1 MQWEGDEADAFSFY
15 SKMARTENHINN
27 QGENRMKKNL
37 IRQKIKQKV
46 LSAVEKLMNR
56 SLTVKISV
64 FIYSIVIIL
73 FLFLSFFLFGIVGR
87 ASDQRLIEEHSKL
100 LKVAILMINSRQQ
113 YMIGVADYYAL
124 SPDTQNMIAVS
135 NSGLPVTKYPDES
148 RFKTPTIIILST
160 VFYNAEGEAVY
171 YATKDTSRIPMNQK
185 NNDAFQKMES
195 GQATYVW
202 EYIDHN
208 DSDFMKYDFSPK
220 LCLWRVIRDSN
231 DVHMIGAVA
240 VTIDSRSLLGFDET
254 AQQLSENLI
263 IINSE
268 DQIVYNRSNIELNK
282 EDIQLL
288 SNHSFESD
296 AGLYTADLNCGKFRC
311 SYQAIPSTDFTA
323 IFLHRH
329 TPFSFGIDVVYS
341 YILAGLF
348 LYILSLFPSIILVSK
363 MITKPLVILTR
374 SIQQFAEGKRDVE
387 VQFKYKDEIGLLG
400 KAFNEM
406 VLDNERL
413 RISEYDL
420 RLKNKDAELAL
431 MQAQINPHFL
441 YNMLNAIQWQAL
453 KSGNKEIA
461 DIAYSMAQVFR
472 ISLNRGKSIISVKQ
486 EFDLVSY
493 YLSLQKYRL
502 GKKISYHIDFD
513 EEVLEYQ
520 IPKLILQPL
529 AENSIVHGMA
539 KDSSINLTIF
549 LSASLSE
556 DGKSVHFMVRDNG
569 CGIPEEILQ
578 YLPDQAIPPYVE
590 SSNKVAKSNRF
601 AVKNIYDRLT
611 LIYGSDFIFRISND
625 HGTVIELI
633 LPVKKMDER
642 STSNA

>member
-1 MQWEGDEADAFSFY
+1 
-15 SKMARTENHINN
+15 
-27 QGENRMKKNL
+27 MKKDL
-37 IRQKIKQKV
+37 LKRKSQSVIER
-46 LSAVEKLMNR
+46 LMNQ

-64 FIYSIVIIL
+64 FIYLIVIIL
-73 FLFLSFFLFGIVGR
+73 FLFLSLFLFGIVGR
-87 ASDQRLIEEHSKL
+87 ASEQRLSEEHSKL
-100 LKVAILMINSRQQ
+100 LRVAILMINSRQQ

-124 SPDTQNMIAVS
+124 SPDIQNMMNDS
-135 NSGLPVTKYPDES
+135 NSGLPVTTVLDES

-171 YATKDTSRIPMNQK
+171 YTTKDTSRAPINQK
-185 NNDAFQKMES
+185 DNDAFQKLAS

-202 EYIDHN
+202 DYIDHN
-208 DSDFMKYDFSPK
+208 NSNFMKYDFSPK
-220 LCLWRVIRDSN
+220 LCLWRAIRDSN

-254 AQQLSENLI
+254 AKQLSENLA
-263 IINSE
+263 IINS
-268 DQIVYNRSNIELNK
+268 DNQVVYNRSGIGLN
-282 EDIQLL
+282 EDDIRLL
-288 SNHSFESD
+288 SGSSSGSD
-296 AGLYTADLNCGKFRC
+296 AGLYTADLSSGRYKV
-311 SYQAIPSTDFTA
+311 SYQAIPSTDFVA
-323 IFLHRH
+323 FFLHRH
-329 TPFSFGIDVVYS
+329 TPFAFGIDVVYS

-363 MITKPLVILTR
+363 MITKPLVSLTK
-374 SIQQFAEGKRDVE
+374 SIQQFAEGQRNVK
-387 VQFKYKDEIGLLG
+387 VQFKYTDEIGLLG
-400 KAFNEM
+400 KAFNDM

-486 EFDLVSY
+486 ELDLVNY

-502 GKKISYHIDFD
+502 GKKIDYHIDFNED
-513 EEVLEYQ
+513 VLSCQ

-529 AENSIVHGMA
+529 VENSIVHGMA
-539 KDSSINLTIF
+539 KDSSLNLVI
-549 LSASLSE
+549 SVSVSLSG
-556 DGKSVHFMVRDNG
+556 DGTSLHLMIQDNG
-569 CGIPEEILQ
+569 CGIPPEILR
-578 YLPDQAIPPYVE
+578 YLPNEVVPSP
-590 SSNKVAKSNRF
+590 SSDGQITTKSNRF

-611 LIYGSDFIFRISND
+611 LVYGNDFTFRIHSD
-625 HGTVIELI
+625 HGTAIELI
-633 LPVKKMDER
+633 LPVKEIDER
-642 STSNA
+642 SASNA

>member
-1 MQWEGDEADAFSFY
+1 
-15 SKMARTENHINN
+15 
-27 QGENRMKKNL
+27 MKKGF
-37 IRQKIKQKV
+37 IKQKS
-46 LSAVEKLMNR
+46 LSVMERLMNQ

-64 FIYSIVIIL
+64 FIYLIVIIL
-73 FLFLSFFLFGIVGR
+73 FLFLSLFLFGIVGR
-87 ASDQRLIEEHSKL
+87 ASERRLSEEHSKL
-100 LKVAILMINSRQQ
+100 LRVAILMINSRQQ

-124 SPDTQNMIAVS
+124 SPDIKNMMDTS
-135 NSGLPVTKYPDES
+135 NSGLPVTTILDES

-171 YATKDTSRIPMNQK
+171 YTTKDTSRVPINQK
-185 NNDAFQKMES
+185 NNDAFQKLAS

-202 EYIDHN
+202 DYIDN
-208 DSDFMKYDFSPK
+208 NNSDFMKYDFSPK
-220 LCLWRVIRDSN
+220 LCLWRAVRDSN

-254 AQQLSENLI
+254 AKQLSENLAI
-263 IINSE
+263 VNSSN
-268 DQIVYNRSNIELNK
+268 QVVYNRSDIDLN
-282 EDIQLL
+282 EDDIRLL
-288 SNHSFESD
+288 SNNSFGSD
-296 AGLYTADLNCGKFRC
+296 AGLYTAELSSRV
-311 SYQAIPSTDFTA
+311 SYQAIPSTDFVA
-323 IFLHRH
+323 FFLYRH
-329 TPFSFGIDVVYS
+329 TPFAFGIDVVYS

-363 MITKPLVILTR
+363 MITKPLVSLTK
-374 SIQQFAEGKRDVE
+374 SIQQFAEGQQNVK
-387 VQFKYKDEIGLLG
+387 VQFKYTDEIGLLG
-400 KAFNEM
+400 KAFNDM

-420 RLKNKDAELAL
+420 RLKNKDAELSL

-472 ISLNRGKSIISVKQ
+472 ISLSRGRSIISVKQ
-486 EFDLVSY
+486 ELDLVSY

-502 GKKISYHIDFD
+502 GKKIDYHIDFD
-513 EEVLEYQ
+513 EDVLDRQ

-529 AENSIVHGMA
+529 VENSIVHGMA
-539 KDSSINLTIF
+539 KDSSLNLVIS
-549 LSASLSE
+549 LSVALSE
-556 DGKSVHFMVRDNG
+556 DGKLLHFVIQDNG
-569 CGIPEEILQ
+569 CGIPPEILR
-578 YLPDQAIPPYVE
+578 YLPNEVIPATAEQGQRP
-590 SSNKVAKSNRF
+590 NKSNRF

-611 LIYGSDFIFRISND
+611 LVYGSDFTFRIHSE
-625 HGTVIELI
+625 HGTSIEII
-633 LPVKKMDER
+633 LPVKEIDER

>member
-1 MQWEGDEADAFSFY
+1 
-15 SKMARTENHINN
+15 
-27 QGENRMKKNL
+27 MKKDL
-37 IRQKIKQKV
+37 IKRKS
-46 LSAVEKLMNR
+46 LSVMERLMNQ

-64 FIYSIVIIL
+64 FIYLIVIIL
-73 FLFLSFFLFGIVGR
+73 FLFLSLFLFGIVGR
-87 ASDQRLIEEHSKL
+87 ASEQRLSEEHSKL
-100 LKVAILMINSRQQ
+100 LRVAILMINSRQQ

-124 SPDTQNMIAVS
+124 SPDIQNMMATS
-135 NSGLPVTKYPDES
+135 NSGLPVRTVLDES

-171 YATKDTSRIPMNQK
+171 YTTKDTSRAPINQK
-185 NNDAFQKMES
+185 DNDAFQKLAS

-202 EYIDHN
+202 DYIDHN
-208 DSDFMKYDFSPK
+208 NSSFMKYDFSPK
-220 LCLWRVIRDSN
+220 LCLWRAIRDSN

-254 AQQLSENLI
+254 AKQLSENLA
-263 IINSE
+263 IINS
-268 DQIVYNRSNIELNK
+268 DNQVVYNRSSIGLN
-282 EDIQLL
+282 EDDIRLL
-288 SNHSFESD
+288 SGNSFGSD
-296 AGLYTADLNCGKFRC
+296 AGLYTADLSSGRYRV
-311 SYQAIPSTDFTA
+311 SYQAIPSTDFVA
-323 IFLHRH
+323 FFLHRH
-329 TPFSFGIDVVYS
+329 TPFAFGIDVVYS

-363 MITKPLVILTR
+363 MITKPLVSLTK
-374 SIQQFAEGKRDVE
+374 SIQQFAEGQRNVK
-387 VQFKYKDEIGLLG
+387 VQFKYTDEIGLLG
-400 KAFNEM
+400 KAFNDM

-486 EFDLVSY
+486 ELDLVNY

-502 GKKISYHIDFD
+502 GKKIDYHIDFD
-513 EEVLEYQ
+513 ENVLGCQ

-529 AENSIVHGMA
+529 VENSIVHGMA
-539 KDSSINLTIF
+539 KDSSLNLIISVSVF
-549 LSASLSE
+549 LSE
-556 DGKSVHFMVRDNG
+556 DGSSLHLTIRDNG
-569 CGIPEEILQ
+569 CGIPPEILR
-578 YLPDQAIPPYVE
+578 YLPSEVVPSPAGDGQ
-590 SSNKVAKSNRF
+590 KTTKSNRF

-611 LIYGSDFIFRISND
+611 LVYGSDFTFRICSD
-625 HGTVIELI
+625 RGTVIELI
-633 LPVKKMDER
+633 LPVKEIDER